1 MAFIWALTRPY
12 SLKTRFYLFSG
23 SPIFKGLEK
32 YTRRVEKIG
41 TQNLY
46 VLWTLKGYKRKKSR
60 KWNFQLWNTFL
71 NSFRLNLDN
80 RTYTARHII
89 IPLYNSVI
97 SQILW
102 FRPNSYYQYKQVS
115 PIHEMP
121 YICFCQLIRSFWI
134 NCKLDNFRCATLLS
148 CIHFFS
154 FWAKF
159 SLPIYYFG
167 LFIR

>member
-1 MAFIWALTRPY
+1 MSVTESYP
-12 SLKTRFYLFSG
+12 
-23 SPIFKGLEK
+23 GLEPFILTPENSFK
-32 YTRRVEKIG
+32 VL
-41 TQNLY
+41 LY
-46 VLWTLKGYKRKKSR
+46 VDVKNISNKYPRCTSAYLTKL
-60 KWNFQLWNTFL
+60 FL
-71 NSFRLNLDN
+71 M
-80 RTYTARHII
+80 YTARHII